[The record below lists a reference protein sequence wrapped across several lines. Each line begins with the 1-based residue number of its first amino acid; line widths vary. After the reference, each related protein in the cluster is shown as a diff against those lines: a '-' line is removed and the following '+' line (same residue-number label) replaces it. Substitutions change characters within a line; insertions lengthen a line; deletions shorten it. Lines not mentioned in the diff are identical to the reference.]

1 MPRILSLTCW
11 NGICPTMPS
20 PQLRR
25 LAGCLTYGDGVS
37 DDIARLSVAF
47 DRNHG
52 KATTVTALAEKR
64 ADNNAWIK
72 ARSMVTEPPVL
83 DYLSMDNDVLEVD
96 LLEGLS
102 GERQPAADGQE
113 GFWQSMGSLCDK
125 QGLEWLSKTPPW
137 NRW

>member
-1 MPRILSLTCW
+1 
-11 NGICPTMPS
+11 
-20 PQLRR
+20 
-25 LAGCLTYGDGVS
+25 
-37 DDIARLSVAF
+37 
-47 DRNHG
+47 
-52 KATTVTALAEKR
+52 VTALAEKR